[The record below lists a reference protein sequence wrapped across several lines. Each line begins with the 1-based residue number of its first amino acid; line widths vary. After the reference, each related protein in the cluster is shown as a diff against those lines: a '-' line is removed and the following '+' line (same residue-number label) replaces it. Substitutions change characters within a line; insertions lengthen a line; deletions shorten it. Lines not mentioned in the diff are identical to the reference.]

1 MELAKNHPSE
11 KLLKPSE
18 RWLMFDSGSNC
29 DGADVGE
36 HFPGSVNLVVPTG
49 DARGSAECA
58 SGGVVQCRGKV
69 VIEGPIDGQATA
81 IPFRDMK
88 IKMPIASLKNRVV
101 GEDGFD
107 IFITDGGAVMR
118 HRRTHNLAK
127 LYDRGGV
134 YFAKFKPH
142 APRNQK
148 GDTSTPFGRLG

>member
-1 MELAKNHPSE
+1 MELAKNHPSD
-11 KLLKPSE
+11 KLLKPGE
-18 RWLMFDSGSNC
+18 RWLMFDSGSNV
-29 DGADVGE
+29 DAADVSE
-36 HFPGSVNLVVPTG
+36 HFPGYANLVVPNG

-69 VIEGPIDGQATA
+69 VIEGSIDGQATA

-142 APRNQK
+142 APKNQK
-148 GDTSTPFGRLG
+148 IDTSTPFGRLG